1 MLILWSNLSLDTV
14 ATPAN
19 VVIQGVDQTTTV
31 GDVTVTG
38 KAAVSITGI
47 DQTTTV
53 GDVTVIALK
62 NKSGVNRQ
70 WLIEYYTRELNKVP
84 QNTKQPKVKKT
95 PAQPEVDPYI
105 VDAKRARKVQNQIAQ
120 MVNKAERDIAHL
132 MTDMAQARE
141 KELFLAELMKTGL
154 KLARSEDFAAVAS
167 KMRRKLREDDELM
180 LFSMVL

>member
-19 VVIQGVDQTTTV
+19 VVIQGIDQTNTV
-31 GDVTVTG
+31 GDATATG

-47 DQTTTV
+47 DQTNAV
-53 GDVTVIALK
+53 GDVTIIALK

-84 QNTKQPKVKKT
+84 QNTKLPQVKVT
-95 PAQPEVDPYI
+95 PPEDEPDAYI
-105 VDAKRARKVQNQIAQ
+105 KDAKLARKVQNQIAQ
-120 MVNKAERDIAHL
+120 MVNRAEREIALHM
-132 MTDMAQARE
+132 MTMAQERE
-141 KELFLAELMKTGL
+141 KHLYVACLMQKGV
-154 KLARSEDFAAVAS
+154 KLARSEDFAAVAQQ
-167 KMRRKLREDDELM
+167 MRKKLREDDELM